1 MYPSRWYASISSS
14 VTWYPS
20 ADRRSSPFPTHSS
33 TVSAVN
39 SDLARATIPRRGVL
53 AALLGRPKQAAA
65 AARDDRDA
73 RSDTR
78 RMDANMLLVI
88 SRCGLAD
95 AAYCQQRFVRLA
107 NAVSNPN
114 ESQNLEN
121 AVCANLA
128 MATTHAVWLKCG
140 VNHRHLQARGVPQP
154 GIQDLASSWLLW
166 QGDAASP

>member
-1 MYPSRWYASISSS
+1 
-14 VTWYPS
+14 
-20 ADRRSSPFPTHSS
+20 
-33 TVSAVN
+33 
-39 SDLARATIPRRGVL
+39 
-53 AALLGRPKQAAA
+53 
-65 AARDDRDA
+65 
-73 RSDTR
+73 
-78 RMDANMLLVI
+78 MDANMLLVI